1 MVAKIAFAFIVA
13 LALTSAATAQHRHG
27 DHKGPSGGQVL
38 DVADVE
44 AELVTSGNTITINV
58 FDESHKPL
66 ATKGFTASALVVRG
80 SGAEREIVSLAPAG
94 ENALKGDAKKP
105 VAGAAIT
112 ITMKTAAGKS
122 GQARFKP

>member
-1 MVAKIAFAFIVA
+1 MMKNALVVIIA
-13 LALTSAATAQHRHG
+13 LMLMNPAAAQHRHG
-27 DHKGPSGGQVL
+27 DHKGPSGGQVV

-58 FDESHKPL
+58 FDESHKPV
-66 ATKGFTASALVVRG
+66 ATQGFTASALVVRG
-80 SGAEREIVSLAPAG
+80 SEREIVSLAPSS

-105 VAGAAIT
+105 LAGAAIT

>member
-1 MVAKIAFAFIVA
+1 MKNALAIIVA
-13 LALTSAATAQHRHG
+13 LMLTSPAGAQHKHG

-44 AELVTSGNTITINV
+44 AELMTSGNTITLNV
-58 FDESHKPL
+58 FDESHKPVV
-66 ATKGFTASALVVRG
+66 TQGFTASALVVRG
-80 SGAEREIVSLAPAG
+80 SEREIVTLAPSG

-105 VAGAAIT
+105 LAGAAIT
-112 ITMKTAAGKS
+112 VTMKTAAGKS

>member
-1 MVAKIAFAFIVA
+1 MMVKMAFAFIVA
-13 LALTSAATAQHRHG
+13 LALTGAAAAQHRHG

-38 DVADVE
+38 DVANVE

-58 FDESHKPL
+58 FDESHKPV
-66 ATKGFTASALVVRG
+66 ATQGFTASALVVRG
-80 SGAEREIVSLAPAG
+80 SEREIVTLAPSG

-105 VAGAAIT
+105 LAGAAIT

>member
-1 MVAKIAFAFIVA
+1 
-13 LALTSAATAQHRHG
+13 
-27 DHKGPSGGQVL
+27 
-38 DVADVE
+38 
-44 AELVTSGNTITINV
+44 V

-80 SGAEREIVSLAPAG
+80 SEREIATLIPSG
-94 ENALKGDAKKP
+94 ENALKGDAKNL

-112 ITMKTAAGKS
+112 ITMKTAAGKT

>member
-1 MVAKIAFAFIVA
+1 MMKNALAVIVA
-13 LALTSAATAQHRHG
+13 LMLMSPAAAQHRHG

-58 FDESHKPL
+58 FDESHKPV
-66 ATKGFTASALVVRG
+66 ATQGFTASALVVRG
-80 SGAEREIVSLAPAG
+80 SEREILSLAPSG
-94 ENALKGDAKKP
+94 ENALKGDAKKLL
-105 VAGAAIT
+105 AGAAIT
-112 ITMKTAAGKS
+112 ITMKTAAGKT

>member
-1 MVAKIAFAFIVA
+1 MMKNALAVIVA
-13 LALTSAATAQHRHG
+13 LMLMSPAAAQHRHG

-58 FDESHKPL
+58 FDESHKPV
-66 ATKGFTASALVVRG
+66 ATQGFTASALVARG
-80 SGAEREIVSLAPAG
+80 SEREILSLAPSG
-94 ENALKGDAKKP
+94 ENALKGDSKKLL
-105 VAGAAIT
+105 AGAAIT
-112 ITMKTAAGKS
+112 ITMKTAAGKT

>member
-1 MVAKIAFAFIVA
+1 MMKNALAVIVA
-13 LALTSAATAQHRHG
+13 LTLTSPAAAQHSHG

-38 DVADVE
+38 DVANVE

-58 FDESHKPL
+58 FDESHKPV
-66 ATKGFTASALVVRG
+66 ATQGFTASALVVRG
-80 SGAEREIVSLAPAG
+80 SEREIVSLAPSG
-94 ENALKGDAKKP
+94 ENALRGDAKRP
-105 VAGAAIT
+105 LAGAAIT